1 MIAIKVQ
8 YSCQT
13 LRTSQQKL
21 GRRGYSVKAHFDL
34 FSLWFSPK
42 DIQTKHKATI
52 IIKIKTEKEHF
63 RSRFENPGK
72 AQTGTVT

>member
-13 LRTSQQKL
+13 LRTLQQRL
-21 GRRGYSVKAHFDL
+21 GRRGHSAKAHFDL

-42 DIQTKHKATI
+42 DIQTKHEATI
-52 IIKIKTEKEHF
+52 IIKIKAEKEYF
-63 RSRFENPGK
+63 RSRFETQERHRL
-72 AQTGTVT
+72 AQ